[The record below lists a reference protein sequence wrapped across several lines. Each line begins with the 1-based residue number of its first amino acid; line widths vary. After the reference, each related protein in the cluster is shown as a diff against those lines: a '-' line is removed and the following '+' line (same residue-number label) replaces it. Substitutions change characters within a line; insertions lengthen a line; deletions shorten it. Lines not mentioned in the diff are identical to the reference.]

1 MKNKVFSTK
10 TVATLWTDPYIASK
24 MLAYHIDG
32 SNDIASRNSSTIK
45 KTVEFIINRLEL
57 TSAFSMCDFGCGPGL
72 YTHHFNRL
80 GIKTSGVDF
89 SINSIEYAKNID
101 PDINYVHADYLSVD
115 MNETY
120 DLITQIYCDF
130 SVFDPNERRIFLKN
144 IYKHLNVSGYFFFDV
159 HNLAYFD
166 HVKEGT
172 LKYQEDDGFFMAG
185 HTDVTHE
192 VKKYNDE
199 KVTLNYYN
207 VVGDNNIELY
217 NWLKCYSKQEI
228 KNLLELEGFRVLSYH
243 DNTYGEVDDDALSFT
258 VLCQKI

>member
-1 MKNKVFSTK
+1 MKNKAFSKK

-32 SNDIASRNSSTIK
+32 QNDIASRNSMTIQ
-45 KTVEFIINRLEL
+45 KTVEFLINKLNL

-72 YTHHFNRL
+72 YTRHFHQA

-89 SINSIEYAKNID
+89 SLNSVEYARKNN
-101 PDINYVHADYLSVD
+101 PDINYVHADYLEVD
-115 MNETY
+115 MDEQY

-130 SVFDPNERRIFLKN
+130 SVFDPEDRRTFLKN
-144 IYKHLNVSGYFFFDV
+144 VYKHLNVSGYFFFDV

-166 HVKEGT
+166 RVEEGI
-172 LKYQEDDGFFMAG
+172 LNYQEDDGFFMPG
-185 HTDVTHE
+185 HTMITHE
-192 VKKYNDE
+192 VKKFSDE
-199 KVTLNYYN
+199 KVTLNYYKVIGN
-207 VVGDNNIELY
+207 KTIELY

-228 KNLLELEGFRVLSYH
+228 KNLLEIEGFRVLSYY
-243 DNTYGEVDDDALSFT
+243 DNTYGEQEKDPLAFT